1 MSWLDQL
8 KQASFRGV
16 PFQVDSIEVQAG
28 DNVVLREYPFQDLPQ
43 VFRMGEGAE
52 VLKFSAYVIGPDYQD
67 RREAL
72 RQVLTGDGVLVHPTA
87 GTMRAFV
94 ADKFTMTEAPLREG
108 GVVRFELTF
117 VRAEARSL
125 PVASTNTQAQAK
137 MAADAA
143 KTAAVDQF
151 GAEFSLKTAPAWVQS
166 RVVDRLGGVMDG
178 TWAQLKQL
186 TSVQSEFT
194 DALTG
199 SYQVLRSGVGD
210 LVASPAALAG
220 GMRDL
225 FALPSDLA
233 DGAASTYRSTFE
245 SIFGLGA
252 SLRQNDFETVIP
264 ASGGNPAMLGL
275 GVPEALGVDTS
286 ARRTLAGLNASVD
299 RLVDTLALAAWVEAI
314 AADELSG
321 YDETTRQRALLYG
334 RCTGL
339 LMGASTGAAPTG
351 LASTSWHDSV
361 LALLSAGLGDLQA
374 RGRDQVRLTTYTPQV
389 WMSIWQVSYLIY
401 GTVRWADEVM
411 TMNPHIEHPM
421 LVPPGQTLRVVMHE

>member
-43 VFRMGEGAE
+43 VFRMGEAAE

-117 VRAEARSL
+117 VRAEARTL
-125 PVASTNTQAQAK
+125 PVASTNTQAQATQ
-137 MAADAA
+137 AAGAA

-199 SYQVLRSGVGD
+199 SYQVLRGGLGD

-233 DGAASTYRSTFE
+233 DGAASTYRSAFE
-245 SIFGLGA
+245 SIFGLG
-252 SLRQNDFETVIP
+252 SSVRQNDFETVIP

-286 ARRTLAGLNASVD
+286 ARRTLSGLNASVD
-299 RLVDTLALAAWVEAI
+299 RLVDTLALAVWVEAI

-339 LMGASTGAAPTG
+339 LMGASAGPAPTG

-389 WMSIWQVSYLIY
+389 WMSIWQLSYLIY
-401 GTVRWADEVM
+401 GTVRWADEIM